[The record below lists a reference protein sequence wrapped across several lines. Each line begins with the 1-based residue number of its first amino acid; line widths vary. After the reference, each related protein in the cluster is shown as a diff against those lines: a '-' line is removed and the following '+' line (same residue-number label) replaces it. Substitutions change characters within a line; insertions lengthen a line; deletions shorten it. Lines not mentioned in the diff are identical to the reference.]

1 MDCIHAFGDVL
12 RSERLRL
19 GLTQQDVA
27 LRAGVHINFVGR
39 IERGQAEPSL
49 STIFALAQALEL
61 APESI
66 IAKVGQLF
74 TGRNSLGVSE

>member
-1 MDCIHAFGDVL
+1 MDCIQAFGDIV

-27 LRAGVHINFVGR
+27 LRAGVHLNFVGR

-49 STIFALAQALEL
+49 STIFAIAQALEL

-66 IAKVGQLF
+66 IVKVGQLS
-74 TGRNSLGVSE
+74 TGRHSSGQVK

>member
-1 MDCIHAFGDVL
+1 MDCIQAFGDVL
-12 RSERLRL
+12 RSERVRL

-49 STIFALAQALEL
+49 STIFAIAKALEMP
-61 APESI
+61 AESI
-66 IAKVGQLF
+66 IEKVGLIS
-74 TGRNSLGVSE
+74 TGRHSAGPTA

>member
-1 MDCIHAFGDVL
+1 MDCIQAFGDIV

-27 LRAGVHINFVGR
+27 LRAGVHLNFVGR

-49 STIFALAQALEL
+49 STIFAIAQALEVP
-61 APESI
+61 ADTI
-66 IAKVGQLF
+66 IQKVGQLF
-74 TGRNSLGVSE
+74 TGRNSQGVSE